1 VPERGE
7 IPVKEVLEADHG
19 RFAQTVAVA
28 IVVTTLLAAL
38 CGYMQAKSLL
48 RNDDALTR
56 AQQWGTLASTVTDD
70 NRQAEQVLLTRYRR
84 QQADHQRAAYV
95 VGQRVWRIP
104 GATTGNAAAWALL
117 ASHVERDSAQ
127 LATAMGTELTGIRS
141 LNEASIQQ
149 VNALH
154 AGDGAGCRAGAWAA
168 EQTPGAIATNR
179 LGESPEQDPNFPA
192 RYIADAARTG
202 YQLDGLRTAADSESA
217 AVGKQFTRYA
227 VSLAT
232 LAIAVFLLGYSL
244 TPHGRHH
251 RKLYALAAGVLVTG
265 ASLWGV
271 YAAVREPQTA
281 PPEAMAAYADGR
293 VAYDRREYATAI
305 RYFSCSVAQDPEFA
319 PAYQWRA
326 ISYLG
331 STQTSFEVPSSDLSR
346 GIGDAEHAISLGS
359 NDPELLNDLSAMLY
373 VTGIRRHDLGP
384 IGQAGTFM
392 ASAHRE
398 DPTDPTIAFNLAE
411 DELALGQ
418 FSVSGYQRAEKLAGD
433 AAAFYELASLGS
445 LVNVEA
451 SSFGTTLHGPITAAR
466 RSLITELSRGS
477 SPAGTEAAPSTVLA
491 NGGPPSL
498 SMSLSRADGTSD
510 LAPGQFGITIPSGHG
525 FDPRRDRLY
534 AVWYYR
540 SGAGWTEEGPS
551 GPIAAGTAESLHI
564 DSNGQLTTSL
574 PTRQCLPNGEYKAE
588 LYVNGLLAG
597 QAIQTLHS
605 DSLSSRTLGD
615 LNFRY
620 CTPSGWRTRSPS
632 SSLAGL
638 IEGNVS
644 PTGNAGML
652 VVDASADG
660 ARIHS
665 SRAVLRDVVQR
676 LGGLLPSGLA
686 HPQNQRLPFGDGM
699 CDADV
704 EAYSYRGGRLL
715 AGIGRDAY
723 GREIAGIVYGPLSTF
738 ASPPSPFSARDLFTS
753 MVSESPRCPA
763 GS

>member
-1 VPERGE
+1 MPDRGE

-38 CGYMQAKSLL
+38 CGYLQAKSLL

-84 QQADHQRAAYV
+84 EQADRQRAGYV
-95 VGQRVWRIP
+95 AGQRLWGIP
-104 GATTGNAAAWALL
+104 GATTENAAAWALL
-117 ASHVERDSAQ
+117 ASQMERDSAQ
-127 LATAMGTELTGIRS
+127 LAKDIGTELSGIRS
-141 LNEASIQQ
+141 LNEAS
-149 VNALH
+149 VKEVAALH
-154 AGDGAGCRAGAWAA
+154 AGDGAGCRAGPWAA
-168 EQTPGAIATNR
+168 QTPGAVATNR

-192 RYIADAARTG
+192 RYMADAARTG
-202 YQLDGLRTAADSESA
+202 YQLDGLRTAADRESA

-251 RKLYALAAGVLVTG
+251 RRLYALAAGVLVTG

-271 YAAVREPQTA
+271 YAAVRAPQTA

-293 VAYDRREYATAI
+293 VAYDRGDYATAI

-319 PAYQWRA
+319 PSYQWRA
-326 ISYLG
+326 LSYLG
-331 STQTSFEVPSSDLSR
+331 STQTSFAVPSSDLSR
-346 GIGDAEHAISLGS
+346 GIGDAEQAISLGS
-359 NDPELLNDLSAMLY
+359 NDPELLNALSAMLY
-373 VTGIRRHDLGP
+373 VTGIRRHDLGL
-384 IGQAGTFM
+384 IGQAETFM

-398 DPTDPTIAFNLAE
+398 YPTSPTIAFNLAE
-411 DELALGQ
+411 DKLVLGQ
-418 FSVSGYQRAEKLAGD
+418 FSLSAYQRAERLPGAQNSYYG
-433 AAAFYELASLGS
+433 LASLGS
-445 LVNVEA
+445 LVNVDA
-451 SSFGTTLHGPITAAR
+451 SSFGTTLHGPVTAAKQ
-466 RSLITELSRGS
+466 SVITELSGGS
-477 SPAGTEAAPSTVLA
+477 SPAGTEAAPNTVLA

-498 SMSLSRADGTSD
+498 SVSLSRADGTSD

-534 AVWYYR
+534 AVWYHR
-540 SGAGWTEEGPS
+540 SGAAWTEEGPS
-551 GPIAAGTAESLHI
+551 GPITAGTAEALHV
-564 DSNGQLTTSL
+564 DPNGQLTASL
-574 PTRQCLPNGEYKAE
+574 PTHQCLPNGEYKAE
-588 LYVNGLLAG
+588 LYVNGRLAG

-605 DSLSSRTLGD
+605 DPLSSRTLGD
-615 LNFRY
+615 LNFGY
-620 CTPSGWRTRSPS
+620 CTPSVWSRPS
-632 SSLAGL
+632 SSLPGL

-644 PTGNAGML
+644 PAGNAGMI
-652 VVDASADG
+652 VIDASADG
-660 ARIHS
+660 ARVHS

-676 LGGLLPSGLA
+676 VGALLPSGLA
-686 HPQNQRLPFGDGM
+686 HPQNQRLPFGGGM

-753 MVSESPRCPA
+753 MVSDNPRCLA